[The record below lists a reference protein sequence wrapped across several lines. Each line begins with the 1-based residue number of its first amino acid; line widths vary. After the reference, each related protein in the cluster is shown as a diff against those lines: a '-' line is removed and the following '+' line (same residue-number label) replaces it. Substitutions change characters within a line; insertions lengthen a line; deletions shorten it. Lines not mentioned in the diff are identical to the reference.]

1 MHGSDFVH
9 DLAIVML
16 VAGFVTLLFH
26 RFKQPVVLG
35 YILAGVFIGPHTPP
49 FEMINDKDTIDTMA
63 SLGVIL
69 LLFAL
74 GLEFN
79 LKKLASVGWT
89 AFFAVLAEI
98 MVMMTLGY
106 SIAMYFGWGSMN
118 GIFLG
123 AMLSVTSSTII
134 IKVINDLK
142 LKHERFAQLVFGIVI
157 FDDMLAIGMMVLLTS
172 IALTVEVGAAG
183 VGAAAAVGAAGEA
196 GAAGVG
202 VLAVLAI
209 LGKLMLFLTVAMV
222 LGIIIVPRLLNYVA
236 RYKSDEM
243 MLVTV
248 LGLCFGFCLI
258 VLKLEYSVALG
269 AFVIGA
275 IMAESRQIPT
285 IARLIEPVRNMFSAI
300 FFVSIGLLF
309 EPALLFEYAWPV
321 VLIVLAVV
329 FGKFFAAGS
338 VVLIAGYGGRT
349 AMRVGMGLSQI
360 GEFSFIIA
368 MLGQSLGVTD
378 AFLYPIAVAVAA
390 VTSLVTPYLIKL
402 ADPLS
407 RKATESMPA
416 RVVYIG
422 QLYSDWLQSIQP
434 QGDRALQVAII
445 RRIVLQVIVNLAFV
459 TGAFMTARYYAP
471 DIIASL
477 ADWGVSEDGGRLTIW
492 VLLVLLSL
500 PFLLAAYGKLKALSM
515 VLAEFGV
522 SPTFAGRYAEPV
534 RRVIAEVIPLVAI
547 IGFLFLIVIMS
558 LGILPTVGQ
567 LGLMFAIV
575 FFLGWLLRDRFRK
588 IHARLQAALF
598 ETLSDNADAE
608 GEHKK
613 P

>member
-1 MHGSDFVH
+1 MNAAGFIQ

-16 VAGFVTLLFH
+16 VAGIVTLLFH

-35 YILAGVFIGPHTPP
+35 YILAGVVIGPYTPP
-49 FEMINDKDTIDTMA
+49 FELINDKDTIDTMA
-63 SLGVIL
+63 GLGVIL

-98 MVMMTLGY
+98 AVMMTLGY

-157 FDDMLAIGMMVLLTS
+157 FDDMLAIGMMVLLSS
-172 IALTVEVGAAG
+172 IALTVEVGVAG
-183 VGAAAAVGAAGEA
+183 EVGAT
-196 GAAGVG
+196 GVG
-202 VLAVLAI
+202 VAAVLGI
-209 LGKLMLFLTVAMV
+209 LGKLSLFLVVAMV
-222 LGIIIVPRLLNYVA
+222 LGILIVPRLLNYVA
-236 RYKSDEM
+236 RYKNEEM

-248 LGLCFGFCLI
+248 LGICFGFCLI
-258 VLKLEYSVALG
+258 VIKMEYSVALG
-269 AFVIGA
+269 AFLIGA
-275 IMAESRQIPT
+275 IVAESRQIPM

-309 EPALLFEYAWPV
+309 DPNLLVEYAWPV
-321 VLIVLAVV
+321 VVITLAVV

-368 MLGQSLGVTD
+368 ALGQSLGVTD

-390 VTSLVTPYLIKL
+390 VTSLVTPYLIKT

-407 RKATESMPA
+407 RKVTESMPP
-416 RVVYIG
+416 RLVYIG
-422 QLYSDWLQSIQP
+422 QLYSTWLQSIQP
-434 QGDRALQVAII
+434 QGDRAQQAAII
-445 RRIVLQVIVNLAFV
+445 RRIVLQVIVNLALV
-459 TGAFMTARYYAP
+459 TGIFMTGRYYSP
-471 DIIASL
+471 TIIGSL
-477 ADWGVSEDGGRLTIW
+477 AIWGASEDWSRWAVW
-492 VLLVLLSL
+492 VLAVVLSL
-500 PFLLAAYGKLKALSM
+500 PFLLAAYGKLKVLSM
-515 VLAEFGV
+515 VMAQSSV
-522 SPTFAGRYAEPV
+522 SPTVAGRYAEPV
-534 RRVIAEVIPLVAI
+534 RRVIAELIPLIALIV
-547 IGFLFLIVIMS
+547 FLLLIVIMS

-567 LGLMFAIV
+567 LVVMLAIV

-588 IHARLQAALF
+588 IHARLQAALI
-598 ETLSDNADAE
+598 ETLRDKNDSKLEEDE
-608 GEHKK
+608 YRK